1 MWLGAHALVNAGV
14 TIGDGSVV
22 SVGSVVTKSLPPGSV
37 AVGNPA
43 RIVHR
48 REDYAEAAK
57 PEPEGDLD
65 PVTTPA

>member
-1 MWLGAHALVNAGV
+1 V

-22 SVGSVVTKSLPPGSV
+22 SAGSVVTKSLPPGSV

-43 RIVHR
+43 RIVRR
-48 REDYAEAAK
+48 REDYGEAPPSAEAK
-57 PEPEGDLD
+57 GDPD